1 MSDLVVISNGA
12 AEAAV
17 SSLGAELKNWRI
29 GGQEYI
35 WQNQQNLW
43 RGSAPVL
50 FPIVGGLNGGVYR
63 LAGREYAMPKHGIVR
78 RREFSP
84 SIRSAERAVFTTTSD
99 AQTREIYPFDFTL
112 SLEFSLATTGELRV
126 NSSVRNNGA
135 MEMPFSFGS
144 HPAFN
149 LPFAGG
155 DFADYSVVF
164 NRPEELKRWGLLEG
178 LLSPAP
184 TGDYGTGT
192 EIRLRRD
199 IFDEGALI
207 FKKIRSDEVA
217 LLHRPSG
224 RRIVMH
230 TGGTPDI
237 GIWAMPGA
245 DYVCLEPWYGY
256 DDPHG
261 FAGDFRDKPGVMLLP
276 AGEEFVTTYR
286 LWVE

>member
-1 MSDLVVISNGA
+1 MSALVVISNGA

-35 WQNQQNLW
+35 WQNQQNVW

-50 FPIVGGLNGGVYR
+50 FPIVGGLYRKVYR
-63 LAGREYAMPKHGIVR
+63 LAGKEYTMPSHGIVR
-78 RREFSP
+78 RREFSV
-84 SIRSAERAVFTTTSD
+84 SKRGAERAVFTIASD
-99 AQTREIYPFDFTL
+99 ALTRGNYPFDFTL
-112 SLEFSLATTGELRV
+112 SLDFRLAESGELSV
-126 NSSVRNNGA
+126 TSCVRNDGET
-135 MEMPFSFGS
+135 EMPFSFGS

-155 DFADYSVVF
+155 DFSDYSVVF
-164 NRPEELKRWGLLEG
+164 NRTEEFKRWGFLHF
-178 LLSPAP
+178 LLSPTP
-184 TGDYGTGT
+184 TEDYGTGT

-199 IFDEGALI
+199 IFDDGALV
-207 FKKIRSDEVA
+207 FKNIRSDEVA

-224 RRIVMH
+224 KRIVMH

-237 GIWAMPGA
+237 GIWAIPGA
-245 DYVCLEPWYGY
+245 DYVCLEPWYGH
-256 DDPHG
+256 DDPYG
-261 FAGDFRDKPGVMLLP
+261 YTGDFRDKPGIMLLP
-276 AGEEFVTTYR
+276 VGEEFRTTYR